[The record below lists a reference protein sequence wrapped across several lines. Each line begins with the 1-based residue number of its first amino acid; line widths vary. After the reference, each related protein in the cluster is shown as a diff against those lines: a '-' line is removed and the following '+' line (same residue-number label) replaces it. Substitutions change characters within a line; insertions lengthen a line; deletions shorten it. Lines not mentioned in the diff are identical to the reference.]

1 VMSEKSDVS
10 RRIES
15 LTRLLRQR
23 KAEADKLRRRQ
34 DKMKLKAK
42 EESLRQQIE
51 VMTRCHVHCLCP
63 RPKNVATTVERL
75 TFNASNET

>member
-1 VMSEKSDVS
+1 MS

-34 DKMKLKAK
+34 DRMKLKAK
-42 EESLRQQIE
+42 EESLRRQIE
-51 VMTRCHVHCLCP
+51 VMTRCHVHYSLYPWP
-63 RPKNVATTVERL
+63 RNVATIVE
-75 TFNASNET
+75 